1 MRKYTGRQ
9 NSMRYTS
16 GAAVKITAAAL
27 AALAVGLIVKYV
39 ILPVQNP
46 LDEAKDEF
54 NSEVGRKIEFPV
66 KVGGGVALTDM
77 KVTDGHEMLLVFDLD
92 RENTVKLA
100 NSPDTAGRNM
110 KALYCTEDSFLKPLA
125 IFGKAVFRF
134 TYEGKET
141 ASMTVTPDGCSM
153 TLESLRK
160 KAAGESAGASHEKE
174 ESR

>member
-1 MRKYTGRQ
+1 
-9 NSMRYTS
+9 MRYTS

-77 KVTDGHEMLLVFDLD
+77 RVTDGHEMLRVRSRP
-92 RENTVKLA
+92 REHREA
-100 NSPDTAGRNM
+100 R
-110 KALYCTEDSFLKPLA
+110 
-125 IFGKAVFRF
+125 
-134 TYEGKET
+134 
-141 ASMTVTPDGCSM
+141 
-153 TLESLRK
+153 
-160 KAAGESAGASHEKE
+160 
-174 ESR
+174 

>member
-1 MRKYTGRQ
+1 
-9 NSMRYTS
+9 MRYTS

-66 KVGGGVALTDM
+66 KVGGGVALSDM
-77 KVTDGHEMLLVFDLD
+77 RVTDGHEMLLVFDLD